1 MASSD
6 NMADQVANAAQNAV
20 KSSDFSDLQSTIE
33 RVAGAAAESIGRGI
47 AQASDGI
54 RRGQE
59 QYALIQERKRKEGA
73 HEPALCERHDP
84 AWRRHSACGR
94 RRCRGNPAC
103 RHRVDHA
110 PYQACGCRAVHRRR
124 RRARRRACAR
134 RHPKDPFS
142 RVSSSAI
149 ATLSACANRAA

>member
-20 KSSDFSDLQSTIE
+20 KSRDFSDLQSTIE

-59 QYALIQERKRKEGA
+59 QYALIQEQQAQRGA
-73 HEPALCERHDP
+73 HETALCERHDP
-84 AWRRHSACGR
+84 ARRRHSACGR
-94 RRCRGNPAC
+94 RRSVGIPL
-103 RHRVDHA
+103 V
-110 PYQACGCRAVHRRR
+110 
-124 RRARRRACAR
+124 
-134 RHPKDPFS
+134 
-142 RVSSSAI
+142 AI
-149 ATLSACANRAA
+149 G